1 MTPMTANKIYF
12 GRSHARRWGTSAAVD
27 IFWLLHKAGMW
38 RQHTLKRHAAS
49 EKMLAASRDKWGRR
63 QPSEGL
69 EFLENYFEVVT
80 SLGAGEAARCS
91 ARLSC
96 STCWVQSAISSSR
109 ALISRARRKF

>member
-49 EKMLAASRDKWGRR
+49 EKMLAASRDKWADLASIVHSLVRKRAAMTRGLQRPWSTATTRR
-63 QPSEGL
+63 GFSSGA
-69 EFLENYFEVVT
+69 YAIRRSRT
-80 SLGAGEAARCS
+80 SRK
-91 ARLSC
+91 
-96 STCWVQSAISSSR
+96 
-109 ALISRARRKF
+109 RRG